1 MTISNPIIRIVDD
14 EAVIRKALK
23 FLLESEGWAVEAYEK
38 GSEFLVEDRP
48 SLGDFSDRAWRCGHG
63 RPGDEGR
70 RHRLHSK
77 AD

>member
-38 GSEFLVEDRP
+38 GSDFWLKTDLLSSAVSFLM
-48 SLGDFSDRAWRCGHG
+48 SLC
-63 RPGDEGR
+63 R
-70 RHRLHSK
+70 R
-77 AD
+77 